1 MNIVLIGMPGC
12 GKSTV
17 GVLVAKALLY
27 SFVDVDLIIQNKYN
41 KTLSDIIFEEGI
53 EEFKRREDEVLS
65 SLNFENHI
73 IATGGSAVYSEN
85 GMKNLKNNGLVIYL
99 KLSPEEIISR
109 IKNIKTRGIVME
121 KGMTIFDLYNERAPL
136 YEKYADITLDCEG
149 TTVEECVKLIADA
162 VKKPRV

>member
-17 GVLVAKALLY
+17 GVLVAKALLC

-53 EEFKRREDEVLS
+53 EEFKRREDEVLRE
-65 SLNFENHI
+65 LRFENTI
-73 IATGGSAVYSEN
+73 IATGGSAIYSQK
-85 GMKNLKNNGLVIYL
+85 GMENLKENAKVIYL
-99 KLSPEEIISR
+99 KLSPEEIQRR
-109 IKNIKTRGIVME
+109 IKNIKTRGIVMP
-121 KGMTIFDLYNERAPL
+121 KGMTISELYNERAPL

-149 TTVEECVKLIADA
+149 TTIEECVKLIADA